1 MGVVDCW
8 WGPTTYVFLMFH
20 AFLIII
26 TNFLEQLRATAVYYL
41 SEWMNSMRYI
51 VSSWLAYVTS
61 LLLMPR
67 VNHLYHLL
75 QTPLNNNI
83 RELFNLMNFLDA
95 DNWQDLQALEKEHEV
110 LTEELLLK
118 LHEVSSRAAEDAS
131 VIDFAFHVF
140 LATKALFLEAN

>member
-1 MGVVDCW
+1 
-8 WGPTTYVFLMFH
+8 
-20 AFLIII
+20 
-26 TNFLEQLRATAVYYL
+26 
-41 SEWMNSMRYI
+41 
-51 VSSWLAYVTS
+51 
-61 LLLMPR
+61 
-67 VNHLYHLL
+67 
-75 QTPLNNNI
+75 
-83 RELFNLMNFLDA
+83 MNFLDA